1 MSDEQRLMSE
11 LEAAGVAVT
20 VHEHSPVF
28 TVEESVGLHASI
40 PGAHTK
46 NLFLRSADG
55 RFWLITTPHHR
66 RADLKYIA
74 KKLGAGKMS
83 FAKAEAM
90 ERLLGITPGSVTPLA
105 AINDR
110 NAEVQV
116 VIDESLCASGT
127 INVHPLRNTA
137 TLSMATADLTMM
149 LERWGHPPM
158 ILNLQP
164 ESPIPTPSI
173 S

>member
-1 MSDEQRLMSE
+1 MSDEQRLMSD

-40 PGAHTK
+40 AGAHTK

-55 RFWLITTPHHR
+55 RFWLITTPHDR

-74 KKLGAGKMS
+74 TKLGAGKMS

-90 ERLLGITPGSVTPLA
+90 QRLLGITPGSVTPLA
-105 AINDR
+105 VINDR
-110 NAEVQV
+110 NGEVQV
-116 VIDESLCASGT
+116 VIDESFRAAGT

-137 TLSMATADLTMM
+137 TLSMSTGDLIMM
-149 LERWGHPPM
+149 LERWEHPPRV
-158 ILNLQP
+158 LDLRAP
-164 ESPIPTPSI
+164 
-173 S
+173 